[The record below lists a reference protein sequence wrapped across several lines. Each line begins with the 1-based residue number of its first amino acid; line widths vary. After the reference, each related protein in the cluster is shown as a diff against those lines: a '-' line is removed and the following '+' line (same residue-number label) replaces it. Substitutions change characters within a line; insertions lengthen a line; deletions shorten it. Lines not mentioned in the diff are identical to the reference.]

1 MKTPLIPLATIAAI
15 MMTAGCVHPQAMPAP
30 TPTPA
35 PAMTPVPQAVQ
46 VLPTEAPAAPPVEIT
61 PAAPP
66 QVINVPPSPR
76 ARPTRRRYLSGM
88 AGTRY
93 RVRPGDNLWEIAKR
107 AYGNPWRWR
116 GIFHAN
122 QGRIHNPALIYP
134 GQVFH
139 LPAGRPVEHTWRP
152 TKTTRRYTRTVKHP
166 AARHHAKAVKRTGKH
181 R

>member
-15 MMTAGCVHPQAMPAP
+15 LMTAGCVHPQAMPAP

-35 PAMTPVPQAVQ
+35 PALTPAPQAVQ
-46 VLPTEAPAAPPVEIT
+46 VLPTEAPAAPPVVMT
-61 PAAPP
+61 PAPPP
-66 QVINVPPSPR
+66 QVINVPPAPK
-76 ARPTRRRYLSGM
+76 ARPVQHRYSSGM

-122 QGRIHNPALIYP
+122 QSRIHNPSLIYP

-139 LPAGRPVEHTWRP
+139 LPHGKTVQHARPAARA
-152 TKTTRRYTRTVKHP
+152 TRRYTRTIKHP
-166 AARHHAKAVKRTGKH
+166 AARRHTVTIKRPAG
-181 R
+181 RR